1 MSSSGLSH
9 RSNMQGS
16 IAAYTCPT
24 QPHHGVVH
32 RHDRSWRTCMPTDRT
47 TPNIAR
53 LSRERMCSSI
63 LCSTIASQEPSR
75 FLLYAPAFY
84 LTLCSCVSHCAS
96 AFRSTLLH
104 FTLLCAPAFQ
114 TVLLRFRR
122 CSCVSFCAPAFD
134 TVLLRFALCS
144 CVSLCDPAFHTVLL
158 RFSLCTCVL
167 HSLCSCVLHCAP
179 AFCFVLLHFMCSCV
193 SH

>member
-1 MSSSGLSH
+1 MH
-9 RSNMQGS
+9 RR
-16 IAAYTCPT
+16 AC
-24 QPHHGVVH
+24 
-32 RHDRSWRTCMPTDRT
+32 SWRTCMPTDRT

-114 TVLLRFRR
+114 TVF
-122 CSCVSFCAPAFD
+122 S
-134 TVLLRFALCS
+134 TVLLRFAL
-144 CVSLCDPAFHTVLL
+144 FHTVLL
-158 RFSLCTCVL
+158 RFTLGSCDVRSRFTLQTYVQQYIVL
-167 HSLCSCVLHCAP
+167 YDRVSRTFSLCSSISHWAP
-179 AFCFVLLHFMCSCV
+179 AFRSVLLRFTLCS
-193 SH
+193 